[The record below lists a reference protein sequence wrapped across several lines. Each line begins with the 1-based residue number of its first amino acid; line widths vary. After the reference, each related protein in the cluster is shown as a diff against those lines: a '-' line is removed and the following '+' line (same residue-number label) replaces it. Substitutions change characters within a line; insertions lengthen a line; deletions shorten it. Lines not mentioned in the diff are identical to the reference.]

1 MNDNK
6 CFQVIWIQYFF
17 FNNLRLVELLQRK
30 LYGAESLEVN
40 KCDLKDSEAV
50 QIMRVRYEQYFNYVV
65 LCLFTKLVKADYNPK
80 FHPSIKNPRGLFS
93 EFNGISFI

>member
-1 MNDNK
+1 MDSV
-6 CFQVIWIQYFF
+6 FFF

-30 LYGAESLEVN
+30 LYGAESLGVN

-65 LCLFTKLVKADYNPK
+65 FCLFTKLVKADYNPK